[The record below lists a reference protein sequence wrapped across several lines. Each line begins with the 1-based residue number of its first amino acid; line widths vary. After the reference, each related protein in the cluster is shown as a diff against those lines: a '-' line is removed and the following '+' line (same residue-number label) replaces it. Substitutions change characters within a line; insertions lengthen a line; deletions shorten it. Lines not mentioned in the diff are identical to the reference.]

1 MIWELFSIV
10 APVFVC
16 AGIGYSWSRLGFAY
30 DIKLITQLVSYIG
43 APCLI
48 FTTLVNV
55 QGLTEQIGFMALASL
70 AAITACF
77 IIGGVILK
85 IMRLPIRTYLAPIA
99 FPNSGNMGLPLCLFA
114 FGETGLALGIGFFAI
129 SATIQLV
136 FGQWLFSGLPTPIP
150 LLKAPIPYAVIAGA
164 IFMTIEIE
172 PPHFILNTT
181 DLLGNFTIPLMML
194 TLGVSLA
201 RMRITKI
208 KRTLSLAILRLLLG
222 ALVGFGIAEAFN
234 FEGIERSVLIIQ
246 SMMPVAVFN
255 YLFAQYYERDPEE
268 VASLVVLSSAIGFTL
283 LPLIVFLAK

>member
-1 MIWELFSIV
+1 
-10 APVFVC
+10 
-16 AGIGYSWSRLGFAY
+16 
-30 DIKLITQLVSYIG
+30 
-43 APCLI
+43 
-48 FTTLVNV
+48 
-55 QGLTEQIGFMALASL
+55 
-70 AAITACF
+70 
-77 IIGGVILK
+77 
-85 IMRLPIRTYLAPIA
+85 
-99 FPNSGNMGLPLCLFA
+99 
-114 FGETGLALGIGFFAI
+114 
-129 SATIQLV
+129 
-136 FGQWLFSGLPTPIP
+136 
-150 LLKAPIPYAVIAGA
+150 
-164 IFMTIEIE
+164 MTIEIE